1 MIFLLPG
8 HTPQLYKDKD
18 ILQGNRENL
27 KKCGD
32 DSGKTPFLPDP
43 PISESDSPTATWAAN
58 PDFEPVVMQGDING
72 MFDIEFNVPGR
83 IRTFG
88 INVESDVL
96 SEAFDALAIRKITG
110 LFIAA
115 VLPQS

>member
-27 KKCGD
+27 KKY
-32 DSGKTPFLPDP
+32 
-43 PISESDSPTATWAAN
+43 
-58 PDFEPVVMQGDING
+58 G
-72 MFDIEFNVPGR
+72 MFDIEFNVPGK

>member
-1 MIFLLPG
+1 
-8 HTPQLYKDKD
+8 
-18 ILQGNRENL
+18 
-27 KKCGD
+27 
-32 DSGKTPFLPDP
+32 
-43 PISESDSPTATWAAN
+43 
-58 PDFEPVVMQGDING
+58 
-72 MFDIEFNVPGR
+72 MFDIEFNVPGK